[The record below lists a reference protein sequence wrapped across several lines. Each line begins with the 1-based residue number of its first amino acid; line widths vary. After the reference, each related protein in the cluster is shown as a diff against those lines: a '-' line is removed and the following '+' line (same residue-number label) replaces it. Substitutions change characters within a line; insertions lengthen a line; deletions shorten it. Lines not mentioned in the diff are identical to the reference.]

1 MEKVKK
7 ENWEVVTKY
16 GIRGNACP
24 KCTVYP
30 QLLHNK
36 EEGMWTLKCPICQYQ
51 EAWGIEDLDET
62 YLEMLTRIYNESIL
76 LIEVGA
82 KTMQLY
88 GVKNGDYLVYKEED
102 ASFLK
107 GFTNLIEATDFM
119 KKCKDDG
126 VDTRLY
132 YLWEN
137 HLHRM
142 IGSNVLDEDWET

>member
-30 QLLHNK
+30 QLFHNK
-36 EEGMWTLKCPICQYQ
+36 EEGMWSLRCPICKYH
-51 EAWGIEDLDET
+51 EAWGIENFDET
-62 YLEMLTRIYNESIL
+62 YLEMLTRIFNESIL
-76 LIEVGA
+76 SLEVGVE
-82 KTMQLY
+82 TMLLY
-88 GVKNGDYLVYKEED
+88 GVNNGDYLVYKEED

-119 KKCKDDG
+119 KKYKDDG